1 MNRSKQGL
9 GAAIRRAGSAWAVA
23 LLFLHAPAA
32 AEPPRV
38 VVTIKPIHA
47 IVAGVMRG
55 VGDPVLLLAKGT
67 SPHDHAMRPSDARKL
82 RDAELIVWVGDELES
97 FLDKPLRALP
107 KGAAVVELL
116 GEREIVKHRV
126 RSGGVWRT
134 GAHGHGHRHGRTG
147 DSHDHAH
154 RRREDA
160 RRELDPHIWLDPAN
174 ARTIAMVIAAK
185 LAELDRPNAPRYIAN
200 ADRVRGELTALEN
213 ELRAA
218 LSPIRHLPFI
228 VFHDSYQYFERRF
241 GLNAVGSITLS
252 PERKPGAR
260 RLAEMR
266 RKILQKGARCVFSEP
281 QFRSS
286 LVETVVRGTEARTG
300 VLDPIGTAVAPSPKA
315 FAAILRGIAASLR
328 HCLAPAI

>member
-9 GAAIRRAGSAWAVA
+9 GAAMQRMGGVWAVA

-47 IVAGVMRG
+47 IVAGVMQG
-55 VGDPVLLLAKGT
+55 VGDPILLLANGA
-67 SPHDHAMRPSDARKL
+67 SPHDYAMRPSDARKL
-82 RDAELIVWVGDELES
+82 RNADLIVWVGEELES
-97 FLDKPLRALP
+97 FLGKPLKALP
-107 KGAAVVELL
+107 KKAAVIALL
-116 GEREIVKHRV
+116 GERDIVKHGV
-126 RSGGVWRT
+126 RSGGVWQT
-134 GAHGHGHRHGRTG
+134 GAHGIDHRHGRGTE
-147 DSHDHAH
+147 SHDHAH
-154 RRREDA
+154 QHGDGHREP
-160 RRELDPHIWLDPAN
+160 DPHIWLDPAN
-174 ARTIAMVIAAK
+174 ARTIAKVTAAK
-185 LAELDRPNAPRYIAN
+185 LAELDRPNASRYMAN
-200 ADRVRGELTALEN
+200 ADRVTGELTALEI

-266 RKILQKGARCVFSEP
+266 RKIVKKGARCVFSEP

-286 LVETVVRGTEARTG
+286 LVETVVRGTKARTG

-328 HCLAPAI
+328 RCLAPAI